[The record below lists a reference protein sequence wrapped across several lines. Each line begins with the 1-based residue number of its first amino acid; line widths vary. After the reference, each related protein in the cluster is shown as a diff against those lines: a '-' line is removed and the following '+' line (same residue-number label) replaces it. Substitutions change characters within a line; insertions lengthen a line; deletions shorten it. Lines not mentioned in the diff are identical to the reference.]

1 MTMNLWG
8 WLDLNPVSEL
18 TAKWFKALAEQACGM
33 SRGGMKSCPSC
44 MGECC

>member
-18 TAKWFKALAEQACGM
+18 TAKWFKALAKQACGM
-33 SRGGMKSCPSC
+33 SRGGMRSCPSC